1 MMFRCASI
9 LLAFAFVSGPVQA
22 HVLRVFAAAD
32 GNRIDGSVYYAAGA
46 KAEGAKVVIRTREG
60 RVLAELSTGADGG
73 FVFAA
78 SEQVDHLIVAETPEG
93 HKGSWTVSA
102 GELAGEMP
110 TPVGIAVP
118 SASGAAQEG
127 GMTGAANPPR
137 SSLETLVEE
146 AVARQI
152 RPLREQILA
161 HEERVRLR
169 DILGGIGY
177 FVGVVG
183 VVLWWR
189 ARRENQDV

>member
-1 MMFRCASI
+1 MVRFSPV
-9 LLAFAFVSGPVQA
+9 LLAFVLFSGPLQA

-32 GNRIDGSVYYAAGA
+32 GKRIDGSVYYADGS
-46 KAEGAKVVIRTREG
+46 KAESAKVFVRTPDG
-60 RVLAELSTGADGG
+60 RVLAELRTDVDGG
-73 FVFAA
+73 FVFPA